1 MRRAD
6 RLWKE
11 LDGPGLPPCADRR
24 AVKSRVDA
32 VLDADPVERRNHMKR
47 KISYA
52 LAVAALA
59 AALTGSALAVG
70 NNLDVISAFF
80 GGDPAPVEDYVD
92 SIPRS
97 VSDGNYTF
105 SVDSA
110 VSAGNQAFLVVTVK
124 ALNEQTRDFL
134 FSDEFNGID
143 TFSIWPV
150 RDKTDPAGK
159 PPASMMSAGFTPIEA
174 GSGQDSIS
182 YKVNVSYID
191 GARALEARL
200 GWMEEG
206 TVIEIPLEQAP
217 CVTVE
222 MGGSG
227 MGVHTNPLSEASSF
241 TIDRVTLSPLTCVI
255 ETSGQTSANARLDE
269 PRLLFKMTDGS
280 VRTQAQMMTPIDA
293 AVKGFDGDEASCY
306 IHSYRFQQVQD
317 LDKLAA
323 VIAFDVEYPL
333 DGGKP
338 RAAAHDAALDPF
350 TVTHMDR
357 LTEKSGYSIPVREL
371 TEKLGGECV
380 WDARSGDVTCTYRG
394 VSIVLHAGE
403 QTALVDGA
411 AVEMYYAPGVLDG
424 RLCSDCSVF
433 ADAWGIETELMSAT
447 VYHESSGEYDIEWGD
462 WLIVP

>member
-11 LDGPGLPPCADRR
+11 LGGPGMPPRADVRT
-24 AVKSRVDA
+24 VKSRVDA

-47 KISYA
+47 KISYV

-70 NNLDVISAFF
+70 NNLDAISAFF

-92 SIPRS
+92 STPRS
-97 VSDGNYTF
+97 VSDANYTF

-110 VSAGNQAFLVVTVK
+110 VPAGDQAFLIVTVK

-134 FSDEFNGID
+134 FSDEFSGID

-150 RDKTDPAGK
+150 RDETHPSGTSPVAGGY
-159 PPASMMSAGFTPIEA
+159 SLTPIEA
-174 GSGQDSIS
+174 GGGQDSIS
-182 YKVNVSYID
+182 YKVNISHID
-191 GARALEARL
+191 GARALKVRL
-200 GWMEEG
+200 GWMEKG
-206 TVIEIPLEQAP
+206 KVIEVPLEQAP
-217 CVTVE
+217 AVTVE

-227 MGVHTNPLSEASSF
+227 MGVHTNPLSEASGF
-241 TIDRVTLSPLTCVI
+241 TIDRVTLTPLTCVV
-255 ETSGQTSANARLDE
+255 ETSGQTSANGRLDE
-269 PRLLFKMTDGS
+269 PRLLFKMADGS
-280 VRTQAQMMTPIDA
+280 VRTQAQMMTKTDA
-293 AVKGFDGDEASCY
+293 MVKGFDGDEASCY
-306 IHSYRFQQVQD
+306 IHSYRFQDVQD

-333 DGGKP
+333 DGSQP
-338 RAAAHDAALDPF
+338 RAVAHDAALDPI
-350 TVTHMDR
+350 TVTRMDR
-357 LTEKSGYSIPVREL
+357 LTEKSGYSLPVREMV
-371 TEKLGGECV
+371 EKLGGTCE
-380 WDARSGDVTCTYRG
+380 WDAKSGDVTCAWRG

-411 AVEMYYAPGVLDG
+411 AVEMHYAPGVLDG
-424 RLCSDCSVF
+424 KLCSDYSVF
-433 ADAWGIETELMSAT
+433 ADAWGIETEVMSAT
-447 VYHESSGEYDIEWGD
+447 VYNENSGEYDIEWGD